1 MEKIIEITFIV
12 RFRYSE
18 ENTRKT
24 WMTDFIIVCQNLIG
38 LFTNFKANFLSFL
51 ALICFGFFYLET
63 IGVC

>member
-38 LFTNFKANFLSFL
+38 WV
-51 ALICFGFFYLET
+51 FYLET
-63 IGVC
+63 IVVC